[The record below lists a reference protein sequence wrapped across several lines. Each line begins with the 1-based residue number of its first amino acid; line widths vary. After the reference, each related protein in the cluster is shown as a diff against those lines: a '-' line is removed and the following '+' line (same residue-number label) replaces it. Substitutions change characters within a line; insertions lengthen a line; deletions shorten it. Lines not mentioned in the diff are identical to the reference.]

1 MVASISLDDLSAADA
16 ARLLGVTPRRIYAL
30 IDCGRLPAIRVGG
43 RLFIARQDVESR
55 VQDGAVLEGRPFSIR
70 RAWALIMLAD
80 GRAMPHLD
88 PPTRSRLRKILRER
102 SLWSIRARLCRRA
115 ERLELRAHPSD
126 LDRID
131 AEPGLVR
138 TGPRSAAE
146 AGLGL
151 IAPDAVREVYVSAT
165 LAEHLRSRYQLVL
178 SDRPNLI
185 LRVVPDDLDPGVDGP
200 YAPRS
205 AIALDLAEDP
215 DPRSQSVA
223 REVLGG

>member
-1 MVASISLDDLSAADA
+1 M
-16 ARLLGVTPRRIYAL
+16 
-30 IDCGRLPAIRVGG
+30 IDSGRLPAVRVGG
-43 RLFIARQDVESR
+43 RLLIARRDVESR
-55 VQDGAVLEGRPFSIR
+55 EQDGACLEGRPYSIR

-80 GRAMPHLD
+80 GRALRDLD
-88 PPTRSRLRKILRER
+88 PSTRSRLRRLLRER
-102 SLWSIRARLCRRA
+102 SLWSIRARLIGRA
-115 ERLELRAHPSD
+115 ERLDLRAHPSD

-138 TGPRSAAE
+138 SGPRSAAD

-165 LAEHLRSRYQLVL
+165 VAEHLRSRYQLVP
-178 SDRPNLI
+178 SDRPNVI
-185 LRVVPDDLDPGVDGP
+185 LRVVPDDLNPALDGP